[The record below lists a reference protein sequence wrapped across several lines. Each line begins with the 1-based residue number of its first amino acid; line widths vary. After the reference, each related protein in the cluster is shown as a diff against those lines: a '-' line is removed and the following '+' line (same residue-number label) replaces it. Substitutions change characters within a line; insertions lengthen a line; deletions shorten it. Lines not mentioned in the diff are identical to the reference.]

1 MCFIIHYTKI
11 VAMKPN
17 LNNRRL
23 PRKPGKLITP
33 VASDELKSLIRS
45 IKCRA
50 LKWTAFLLILPILFF
65 YSESKAQVPGKTYI
79 VNSTGDE
86 HDLNYVP
93 VFDEIG
99 GTDDGLCDVGGGKCT
114 FRAAIENHRKNA
126 TNPAINDPNDPNQHF
141 ANTIEFDIPLAAGQ
155 KVAVIMITSFL
166 RPISGNLHI
175 DGTTQPGYDP
185 TGDKIIELN
194 GTNAGIGAFALWLV
208 GRGSVVEGLSIHSFP
223 GRGILVS
230 ATGGVTS
237 DHIIRYNFIG
247 TDATGKIAKP
257 NKAGGI
263 YIVGASKTTSV
274 EVFSNLVSGNGGPGI
289 EIDAGGNPNQI
300 ASNNLIQFNTLGGT
314 LGNDGEGI
322 LIHNGAKLNKI
333 QSNTIAGNKKDGVR
347 ISGINTDNNIVVEN
361 RIGVRANAPLANEK
375 NGVVIEDQAK
385 DNEIGR
391 ISTSGFGYSN
401 YISGNKENGVLI
413 TGEGTDRNFVRNN
426 QIGTNSDG
434 DAALPGQLQQN
445 GVLINDKAKDNHI
458 GSLDLGNLISGNNQ
472 NGVLITGAGT
482 DKNGVGFNLIG
493 TDPSARIAV
502 PNMLNGVSVEASAKE
517 NEIGASFAGN
527 LFGNVISGNNVNG
540 VLITGSGTDNNE
552 VGANKIG
559 TDGTGDNP
567 VPNKANGVAIQDKA
581 KRNIIGLG
589 AQLQNNG
596 NVICGNT
603 VNGVLITGEGTDHN
617 EVWWNFFTL
626 PANLH
631 GIAIGDNAKHNNI
644 GLNAI
649 TQQKGNGIIIT
660 GAGTTN
666 NFITRNGIA
675 DNVGIGI
682 DLGNDGP
689 TLNDPPENVDSD
701 TGPNQLQN
709 FPEILSADSK
719 GVIKGVLKS
728 APVTTYRIEFFQN
741 GVCDPTGFGEGGNF
755 INSIEVLTD
764 DFGLAEFTAN
774 LGPLNVDD
782 VITATATDIT
792 ETSAGPE
799 NNTSEFSACRT
810 VTAAAESGDADL
822 ILTSAANKTTLNLG
836 EQITF
841 TVTISN
847 AGPDAATNIVVKD
860 LPGSGFTFNTAT
872 VSSGSYDRNTGN
884 WTISSLGNGLQAT
897 LTIVATAAQTGNLTN
912 KAEII
917 AVDQEDPDSDAGNND
932 PAEDDQSSL
941 VIQVTE
947 VPVVADLELTKTA
960 NRSNLK
966 VGETVIFTVT
976 LWNKGP
982 ATITKTGVKDLLPAG
997 LSITQA
1003 TVSTGSYNPATGIW
1017 AISILEA
1024 SNKATLTINARAIAA
1039 GTVINTAEV
1048 FTTSLPDPDSSPG
1061 NGVASEDDQSSVT
1074 ISITE
1079 IVQTPAQLINQLI
1092 AQVNALIRSG
1102 QLSDKE
1108 AKKLINH
1115 LENALKQVN
1124 KGNEKPAINQLEDF
1138 IKEVNKLVS
1147 KHELS
1152 NSKGQELIAAAE
1164 RIINILKGKTNV
1176 FVENNAASVK
1186 NPFSSAARDGYK
1198 LYPAAPNP
1206 FNTSTR
1212 IVFGL
1217 PEQGRVQIAIYD
1229 NDGRMVVLLV
1239 DKVMNAGLHTIE
1251 WRAGN
1256 LPKGGYVVR
1265 LKAGDFIQTQKMIYL
1280 K

>member
-1 MCFIIHYTKI
+1 
-11 VAMKPN
+11 MKPN
-17 LNNRRL
+17 LNNRNL
-23 PRKPGKLITP
+23 PGKPGRRFLP
-33 VASDELKSLIRS
+33 FVPDELKSLVQS
-45 IKCRA
+45 INRRA
-50 LKWTAFLLILPILFF
+50 WKWTASLLILPFLFF
-65 YSESKAQVPGKTYI
+65 SPPGKAQAPGKTYI

-93 VFDEIG
+93 AFDEIG

-141 ANTIEFDIPLAAGQ
+141 ANTIEFDIPLPAGQ
-155 KVAVIMITSFL
+155 KVATIMITSFL

-194 GTNAGIGAFALWLV
+194 GANAGIGAFALWLV
-208 GRGSVVEGLSIHSFP
+208 GRGSVVEGLSIHSFS

-237 DHIIRYNFIG
+237 DHIIRFNFIG
-247 TDATGKIAKP
+247 TDATGKIAKA

-263 YIVGASKTTSV
+263 YILGTDKTTNI
-274 EVFSNLVSGNGGPGI
+274 EVVANLISGNGGPGI
-289 EIDAGGNPNQI
+289 EIDGGGATNKS
-300 ASNNLIQFNTLGGT
+300 ANNNFIHDNTLGGT

-322 LIHNGAKLNKI
+322 LIHNGAKINKVE
-333 QSNTIAGNKKDGVR
+333 SNGIAGNKKDGVR
-347 ISGINTDNNIVVEN
+347 ISGINTDNNIIIGN
-361 RIGVRANAPLANEK
+361 RIGVRGNATLANEK

-391 ISTSGFGYSN
+391 VSSTGFGYSN
-401 YISGNKENGVLI
+401 HISGNKGNGVLI

-445 GVLINDKAKDNHI
+445 GVLIKDKAKENRI
-458 GSLDLGNLISGNNQ
+458 GSENLGNLISGNNQ
-472 NGVLITGAGT
+472 NGVLITGVGT
-482 DKNGVGFNLIG
+482 DKNGVAFNLIG
-493 TDPSARIAV
+493 TDPSGRIAV
-502 PNMLNGVSVEASAKE
+502 ANMLNGVAVEAGAKE
-517 NEIGASFAGN
+517 SEIGASFAGN
-527 LFGNVISGNNVNG
+527 RFGNLISGNNVNG

-567 VPNKANGVAIQDKA
+567 VPNKVNGVAVQDKA
-581 KRNIIGLG
+581 QRNMIGLG
-589 AQLQNNG
+589 DQLTNNG
-596 NVICGNT
+596 NVICGNS

-617 EVWWNFFTL
+617 EVWWNFITL
-626 PANLH
+626 PANQH
-631 GIAIGDNAKHNNI
+631 GIAIQDKAKYNNI
-644 GLNAI
+644 GLNGI
-649 TQQKGNGIIIT
+649 TQQTGNGIIIT

-666 NFITRNGIA
+666 NFITRNAIS
-675 DNVGIGI
+675 DNGAIGI

-701 TGPNQLQN
+701 TGPNELQN

-728 APVTTYRIEFFQN
+728 AAVATYRIEFFQN
-741 GVCDPTGFGEGGNF
+741 GVCDPSGFGEGANYIG
-755 INSIEVLTD
+755 SIEVLTD
-764 DFGLAEFTAN
+764 DFGLVEFTAN
-774 LGPLNVDD
+774 FGLLTVDD

-792 ETSAGPE
+792 ETSAGPA

-810 VTAAAESGDADL
+810 VTAAAATGDADL
-822 ILTSAANKTTLNLG
+822 FLTSAANKTTLNLG

-841 TVTISN
+841 TITISN
-847 AGPDAATNIVVKD
+847 AGPDAATNIIVKD
-860 LPGSGFTFNTAT
+860 LPGSAFTINTAT
-872 VSSGSYDRNTGN
+872 ISSGSYDQATGN
-884 WTISSLGNGLQAT
+884 WTISSLGSGLQAK
-897 LTIVATAAQTGNLTN
+897 LTIVATAAQAGNITN

-917 AVDQEDPDSDAGNND
+917 AVDQEDPDS
-932 PAEDDQSSL
+932 
-941 VIQVTE
+941 
-947 VPVVADLELTKTA
+947 
-960 NRSNLK
+960 
-966 VGETVIFTVT
+966 
-976 LWNKGP
+976 
-982 ATITKTGVKDLLPAG
+982 
-997 LSITQA
+997 
-1003 TVSTGSYNPATGIW
+1003 
-1017 AISILEA
+1017 
-1024 SNKATLTINARAIAA
+1024 
-1039 GTVINTAEV
+1039 
-1048 FTTSLPDPDSSPG
+1048 SPG
-1061 NGVASEDDQSSVT
+1061 NDVASEDDQSSIT
-1074 ISITE
+1074 IKITE
-1079 IVQTPAQLINQLI
+1079 AVQTPAQLINKLI
-1092 AQVNALIRSG
+1092 DQVNALKRSG
-1102 QLSDKE
+1102 HLSDKD
-1108 AKKLINH
+1108 AKKLTNH

-1124 KGNEKPAINQLEDF
+1124 KGNEKPAINQLDDF

-1147 KHELS
+1147 KHDLS
-1152 NSKGQELIAAAE
+1152 YSKGQELIAAAE
-1164 RIINILKGKTNV
+1164 QIIRMLKGKTNG
-1176 FVENNAASVK
+1176 FIENNAVAPKYQLRSASG
-1186 NPFSSAARDGYK
+1186 DGYR

-1212 IVFGL
+1212 IVFNL
-1217 PEQGRVQIAIYD
+1217 PQQVGVQIAIYD
-1229 NDGRMVVLLV
+1229 NDGRMVVLLA